1 MPLFMQISESF
12 KRSYSGEF
20 TFYNLPPSFA
30 AALVAEVEDR
40 AKILDP
46 ESQAG
51 FLKSALRE
59 FEPKAI
65 FKNIILKDGL
75 KIFQRRLSSVS
86 RIVGGYVTST
96 IIPSTFHTQQS
107 LQNPLP
113 DLRFNKIG
121 SWEEIELVNG
131 IRYTYSFYRPA
142 SSEGGSTINEMG
154 IQVFDGN
161 QSALLNRVWAP
172 NAGLPYIFPSN
183 EDTIANFN
191 LEVTIN

>member
-1 MPLFMQISESF
+1 MQISEHF
-12 KRSYSGEF
+12 NKIFAGEF
-20 TFYNLPPSFA
+20 TFYNLPKNFA
-30 AALVAEVEDR
+30 SELVEKLNER

-46 ESQAG
+46 ETQSG
-51 FLKSALRE
+51 FLNQALKAYN
-59 FEPKAI
+59 PKAK

-86 RIVGGYVTST
+86 RIVAGYITDT
-96 IIPSTFHTQQS
+96 IIPSTFSTQQT

-113 DLRFNKIG
+113 DLRFNRVG
-121 SWEEIELVNG
+121 SWEELELANG

-142 SSEGGSTINEMG
+142 SSEGGSVINEMG

-161 QSALLNRVWAP
+161 QSALLNRVWTP
-172 NAGLPYIFPSN
+172 NSGLPYTLPSN